1 MTAGVAHVDFGGTS
15 LAGAAFVCIDGW
27 PFGISSFTP
36 DVAPCAVGKETH
48 GSYRNPLGRRTG
60 EGAVLTTATRSKGPR
75 GPWQPWEC
83 DRKRGHAKDVW
94 AGSGRGRRGRRTQP
108 STSSSLHEN
117 KKLRVKSTS
126 SVCTALGLESTCNR
140 NTRLV
145 MFHQMVIIPWP
156 I

>member
-15 LAGAAFVCIDGW
+15 LAGATFVCIDGW
-27 PFGISSFTP
+27 LFGISSFTP

-60 EGAVLTTATRSKGPR
+60 EEAVLTKATRSKGPR

-83 DRKRGHAKDVW
+83 DSKRGHAKDVW

-108 STSSSLHEN
+108 STSSILHEK

-126 SVCTALGLESTCNR
+126 SACTA
-140 NTRLV
+140 
-145 MFHQMVIIPWP
+145 
-156 I
+156 